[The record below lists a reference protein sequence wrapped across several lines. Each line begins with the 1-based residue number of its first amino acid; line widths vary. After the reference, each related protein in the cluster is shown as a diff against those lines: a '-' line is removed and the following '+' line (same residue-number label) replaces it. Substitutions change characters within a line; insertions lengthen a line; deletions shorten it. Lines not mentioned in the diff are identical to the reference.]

1 VKAIRSRRLEEV
13 EKGDI
18 VMKRIIA
25 IALFA
30 ASSLAA
36 AGNLSAQDHM
46 VKANIPFDF
55 TVNNKVLPAG
65 TYTISSLSPYVVEVR
80 NVKGHIAEFSAV
92 HNDDKRSTTP
102 VLVFQRYGNQYF
114 LHEILATNALNV
126 AVSPSKREQRRLQEA
141 TLRESNQ
148 TLIALK

>member
-1 VKAIRSRRLEEV
+1 
-13 EKGDI
+13 
-18 VMKRIIA
+18 MKRIIA

-55 TVNNKVLPAG
+55 TVSDKVLPAG
-65 TYTISSLSPYVVEVR
+65 TYTISSLSPNAIQVR
-80 NVKGHIAEFSAV
+80 NANGHVAELSIV
-92 HNDDKRSTTP
+92 RDDDKRSTTP

-114 LHEILATNALNV
+114 LHEILAANAMNV
-126 AVSPSKREQRRLQEA
+126 TVPRSKREQRRQQEA
-141 TLRESNQ
+141 KLQESNQ

>member
-1 VKAIRSRRLEEV
+1 
-13 EKGDI
+13 
-18 VMKRIIA
+18 MKRIIA

-55 TVNNKVLPAG
+55 TVNNNVLPAG
-65 TYTISSLSPYVVEVR
+65 TYTISSLSPYAVQIR
-80 NVKGHIAEFSAV
+80 NVNRHVAEMSLV
-92 HNDDKRSTTP
+92 QNDDKRSTTP

-114 LHEILATNALNV
+114 LHEILAANALNV
-126 AVSPSKREQRRLQEA
+126 AVPPSKREQRRLQEA

>member
-1 VKAIRSRRLEEV
+1 
-13 EKGDI
+13 
-18 VMKRIIA
+18 MKRIIA

-36 AGNLSAQDHM
+36 AGNLSAQEHV

-55 TVNNKVLPAG
+55 TVNNNVLPAG
-65 TYTISSLSPYVVEVR
+65 TYTISSLSPSAVQVR
-80 NVKGHIAEFSAV
+80 NVNGHVAELSLV
-92 HNDDKRSTTP
+92 QNDDKRSTTP

-114 LHEILATNALNV
+114 LHEILAANAMNV
-126 AVSPSKREQRRLQEA
+126 TVPRSKREQRRLQEA
-141 TLRESNQ
+141 KLQESNQ

>member
-1 VKAIRSRRLEEV
+1 
-13 EKGDI
+13 
-18 VMKRIIA
+18 MKRTIA

-36 AGNLSAQDHM
+36 AGNLSAQDHR

-55 TVNNKVLPAG
+55 TVNSKVLPAG
-65 TYTISSLSPYVVEVR
+65 TYTISSLSPYAVEVR
-80 NVKGHIAEFSAV
+80 NVKGHIAELSAV
-92 HNDDKRSTTP
+92 HNDDKRSTIP

-126 AVSPSKREQRRLQEA
+126 AVPPSKREQRRLQEA

>member
-1 VKAIRSRRLEEV
+1 
-13 EKGDI
+13 
-18 VMKRIIA
+18 MKRIIA

-55 TVNNKVLPAG
+55 TVSGKVLPAG
-65 TYTISSLSPYVVEVR
+65 TYTISSLSPNAIQVR
-80 NVKGHIAEFSAV
+80 NANGHVAELSIV
-92 HNDDKRSTTP
+92 RDDDKRSTTP
-102 VLVFQRYGNQYF
+102 VLVFNRYGNQYF
-114 LHEILATNALNV
+114 LHEILAANALNV
-126 AVSPSKREQRRLQEA
+126 AVPRSKREQRRLQEA

-148 TLIALK
+148 TLVALK

>member
-1 VKAIRSRRLEEV
+1 
-13 EKGDI
+13 
-18 VMKRIIA
+18 MKRIIA

-55 TVNNKVLPAG
+55 TVNNNVLPAG
-65 TYTISSLSPYVVEVR
+65 TYTISSLSPSAVQVR
-80 NVKGHIAEFSAV
+80 NVNGHVAEMSLV
-92 HNDDKRSTTP
+92 QNDDKRSKTP

-114 LHEILATNALNV
+114 LHEILAANALNV
-126 AVSPSKREQRRLQEA
+126 AVAPSKREQRRLQEA
-141 TLRESNQ
+141 KLQESNQ

>member
-1 VKAIRSRRLEEV
+1 
-13 EKGDI
+13 
-18 VMKRIIA
+18 MKRIIA

-36 AGNLSAQDHM
+36 AGNLSAQEHV

-55 TVNNKVLPAG
+55 TVNNNVLPAG
-65 TYTISSLSPYVVEVR
+65 TYTISSLSPSAVQVR
-80 NVKGHIAEFSAV
+80 NANGHVAELSLV
-92 HNDDKRSTTP
+92 QNDDKRSTTP

-114 LHEILATNALNV
+114 LHEILAANAMNV
-126 AVSPSKREQRRLQEA
+126 AVPRSKREQRRLQEA
-141 TLRESNQ
+141 KLQESNQ

>member
-1 VKAIRSRRLEEV
+1 
-13 EKGDI
+13 
-18 VMKRIIA
+18 MKRIIA
-25 IALFA
+25 IALFT

-36 AGNLSAQDHM
+36 AGNLSAQDTW

-65 TYTISSLSPYVVEVR
+65 TYTISSLSPYAVEVR
-80 NVKGHIAEFSAV
+80 NVKGHIAEFRAV
-92 HNDDKRSTTP
+92 HDNKRSTTP

-126 AVSPSKREQRRLQEA
+126 AVSPSKRERTLQEA
-141 TLRESNQ
+141 ALRESNQ

>member
-1 VKAIRSRRLEEV
+1 
-13 EKGDI
+13 
-18 VMKRIIA
+18 MKRIIA

-36 AGNLSAQDHM
+36 AGNLSAQEHV

-55 TVNNKVLPAG
+55 TVNNNVLPAG
-65 TYTISSLSPYVVEVR
+65 TYTISSLSPSAVQVR
-80 NVKGHIAEFSAV
+80 NVNGHVAEMSLV
-92 HNDDKRSTTP
+92 QNDDKRSKTP

-114 LHEILATNALNV
+114 LHEILAANAMNV
-126 AVSPSKREQRRLQEA
+126 AVPRSKREQRRLQEA
-141 TLRESNQ
+141 KLQESNQ

>member
-1 VKAIRSRRLEEV
+1 
-13 EKGDI
+13 
-18 VMKRIIA
+18 MKRIIA

-36 AGNLSAQDHM
+36 AGNLSAQEHM

-55 TVNNKVLPAG
+55 TVNNNVLPAG
-65 TYTISSLSPYVVEVR
+65 TYTISSLSPSAVQVR
-80 NVKGHIAEFSAV
+80 NVNGHVAELSLV
-92 HNDDKRSTTP
+92 QNDDKRSTTP

-114 LHEILATNALNV
+114 LHEILAANAMNV
-126 AVSPSKREQRRLQEA
+126 TVPRSKREQRRQQEA
-141 TLRESNQ
+141 KLQESNQ

>member
-1 VKAIRSRRLEEV
+1 
-13 EKGDI
+13 
-18 VMKRIIA
+18 MKRIIA

-36 AGNLSAQDHM
+36 AGNLSAQEHM

-55 TVNNKVLPAG
+55 TVNNNVLPAG
-65 TYTISSLSPYVVEVR
+65 TYTISSLSPSAVQVR
-80 NVKGHIAEFSAV
+80 NVNGHVAELSLV
-92 HNDDKRSTTP
+92 QNDDKRSTAP

-114 LHEILATNALNV
+114 LHEILAANAMNV
-126 AVSPSKREQRRLQEA
+126 AVPRSKREQRRLQEA
-141 TLRESNQ
+141 KLQESNQ

>member
-1 VKAIRSRRLEEV
+1 
-13 EKGDI
+13 
-18 VMKRIIA
+18 MKRIFA

-55 TVNNKVLPAG
+55 TLNNNMLPAG
-65 TYTISSLSPYVVEVR
+65 TYTISSLSPNAIQIR
-80 NVKGHIAEFSAV
+80 NVNGHAAELSLV
-92 HNDDKRSTTP
+92 QNDEKRSKTP

-114 LHEILATNALNV
+114 LHEILAANALNV
-126 AVSPSKREQRRLQEA
+126 TVPRSKREQRRQQEA
-141 TLRESNQ
+141 KLQESNQ

>member
-1 VKAIRSRRLEEV
+1 
-13 EKGDI
+13 
-18 VMKRIIA
+18 MKRIIA

-36 AGNLSAQDHM
+36 AGNLSAQEHM

-55 TVNNKVLPAG
+55 TVNNNVLPAG
-65 TYTISSLSPYVVEVR
+65 TYTISSLSPSAVQIR
-80 NVKGHIAEFSAV
+80 NVNGHVAELSLV
-92 HNDDKRSTTP
+92 QNDDKRSATP

-114 LHEILATNALNV
+114 LHEILAANAMNV
-126 AVSPSKREQRRLQEA
+126 TVPRSKREQRRLQEA
-141 TLRESNQ
+141 KLQESNQ

>member
-1 VKAIRSRRLEEV
+1 
-13 EKGDI
+13 
-18 VMKRIIA
+18 MKRIIA

-36 AGNLSAQDHM
+36 AGNLSAQEHT

-55 TVNNKVLPAG
+55 TVNNNVLPAG
-65 TYTISSLSPYVVEVR
+65 TYTISSVSPYAVQVR
-80 NVKGHIAEFSAV
+80 NVKGRIAEFSAV

-114 LHEILATNALNV
+114 LHEILAANALNV
-126 AVSPSKREQRRLQEA
+126 AVAPSKREQRRLQEA
-141 TLRESNQ
+141 KLQESNQ

>member
-1 VKAIRSRRLEEV
+1 
-13 EKGDI
+13 
-18 VMKRIIA
+18 MKRIIA

-36 AGNLSAQDHM
+36 VGNLSAQDHM
-46 VKANIPFDF
+46 VKANIPFGF
-55 TVNNKVLPAG
+55 TVNNRVLPAG
-65 TYTISSLSPYVVEVR
+65 TYTISSLSPYAVEVR
-80 NVKGHIAEFSAV
+80 NVKGRIAELSAV

-114 LHEILATNALNV
+114 LHEILAANAMNV
-126 AVSPSKREQRRLQEA
+126 AVPRSKREQRRLQEA
-141 TLRESNQ
+141 KLQESNQ

>member
-1 VKAIRSRRLEEV
+1 
-13 EKGDI
+13 
-18 VMKRIIA
+18 MKRIIA

-36 AGNLSAQDHM
+36 AGNLSAQEHM

-55 TVNNKVLPAG
+55 TVSNKVLPAG
-65 TYTISSLSPYVVEVR
+65 TYTISSLSPNAVQVR
-80 NVKGHIAEFSAV
+80 NVNGHVAELSLV
-92 HNDDKRSTTP
+92 QNDDKRSTTP

-114 LHEILATNALNV
+114 LHEILAANALNV
-126 AVSPSKREQRRLQEA
+126 TVPPSKREQRRQQEA

>member
-1 VKAIRSRRLEEV
+1 
-13 EKGDI
+13 
-18 VMKRIIA
+18 MKRIIA

-55 TVNNKVLPAG
+55 TVSGKVLPAG
-65 TYTISSLSPYVVEVR
+65 SYTISSLSPDAVQVR
-80 NVKGHIAEFSAV
+80 NVNGHVAELSLV
-92 HNDDKRSTTP
+92 QNDDKRSTTP

-114 LHEILATNALNV
+114 LHEILAANAMNV
-126 AVSPSKREQRRLQEA
+126 TVPRSKREQRRQQEA
-141 TLRESNQ
+141 KLQESNQ

>member
-1 VKAIRSRRLEEV
+1 VEV

-46 VKANIPFDF
+46 VKANIPFGF

-65 TYTISSLSPYVVEVR
+65 TYTISSLSPYAVEIW

-92 HNDDKRSTTP
+92 QNDDKRSTSP

-114 LHEILATNALNV
+114 LHEILAANAMNV
-126 AVSPSKREQRRLQEA
+126 AVSPSKREQGRLQEA

>member
-1 VKAIRSRRLEEV
+1 
-13 EKGDI
+13 
-18 VMKRIIA
+18 MKRIIA

-36 AGNLSAQDHM
+36 AGNLSAQEHM

-55 TVNNKVLPAG
+55 TVNNDVLPAG
-65 TYTISSLSPYVVEVR
+65 TYTISSLSQYAVMVR
-80 NVKGHIAEFSAV
+80 NENGHIAEFSAV
-92 HNDDKRSTTP
+92 HNEDKRSTTP

-114 LHEILATNALNV
+114 LHEILAANAMNV
-126 AVSPSKREQRRLQEA
+126 AVPRSKREQRRLQEA
-141 TLRESNQ
+141 KLQESNQ

>member
-1 VKAIRSRRLEEV
+1 
-13 EKGDI
+13 
-18 VMKRIIA
+18 MKRIIA

-36 AGNLSAQDHM
+36 AGNLSAQEHT

-55 TVNNKVLPAG
+55 TVNNNVLPAG
-65 TYTISSLSPYVVEVR
+65 TYTISSVSPYAVQVR
-80 NVKGHIAEFSAV
+80 NVKGRIAEFSAV

-114 LHEILATNALNV
+114 LHEILAANAMNV
-126 AVSPSKREQRRLQEA
+126 TVPRSKREQRRLQEA
-141 TLRESNQ
+141 KLQESNQ

>member
-1 VKAIRSRRLEEV
+1 
-13 EKGDI
+13 
-18 VMKRIIA
+18 MKRIFA

-55 TVNNKVLPAG
+55 TLNNDVLPAG
-65 TYTISSLSPYVVEVR
+65 TYTISSLSQYAVMVR
-80 NVKGHIAEFSAV
+80 NENGHVAEFSAV
-92 HNDDKRSTTP
+92 HNEDKRSTTP

-114 LHEILATNALNV
+114 LHEILAANVMNV
-126 AVSPSKREQRRLQEA
+126 AVPRSKREQRRQQEA
-141 TLRESNQ
+141 KVQESNQ

>member
-1 VKAIRSRRLEEV
+1 
-13 EKGDI
+13 
-18 VMKRIIA
+18 MKRIIA

-36 AGNLSAQDHM
+36 AGNLSAQEHM

-55 TVNNKVLPAG
+55 TVNNNVLPAG
-65 TYTISSLSPYVVEVR
+65 TYTISSLSPSAVQVR
-80 NVKGHIAEFSAV
+80 NVNGHVAELSLV
-92 HNDDKRSTTP
+92 QNDDKRSTTP

-114 LHEILATNALNV
+114 LHEILAANAMNV
-126 AVSPSKREQRRLQEA
+126 TVPRSKREQRRLQEA
-141 TLRESNQ
+141 KLQESNQ

>member
-1 VKAIRSRRLEEV
+1 
-13 EKGDI
+13 
-18 VMKRIIA
+18 MKRIIA

-36 AGNLSAQDHM
+36 AGNLSAQEHM

-55 TVNNKVLPAG
+55 TVNNNVLPAG
-65 TYTISSLSPYVVEVR
+65 TYTISSLSPSAVQVR
-80 NVKGHIAEFSAV
+80 NVNGHVAELSLV
-92 HNDDKRSTTP
+92 QNDDKRSTTP

-114 LHEILATNALNV
+114 LHEILAANAMNV
-126 AVSPSKREQRRLQEA
+126 AVPRSKREQRRLQEA
-141 TLRESNQ
+141 KLQESNQ

>member
-1 VKAIRSRRLEEV
+1 
-13 EKGDI
+13 
-18 VMKRIIA
+18 MKRIIE

-36 AGNLSAQDHM
+36 AGNLSAQEHM

-65 TYTISSLSPYVVEVR
+65 TYTISSLSPNAVEVR
-80 NVKGHIAEFSAV
+80 NMNGHIAELSLV
-92 HNDDKRSTTP
+92 QNDDKRSKTP
-102 VLVFQRYGNQYF
+102 VLVFQRYGSQYF
-114 LHEILATNALNV
+114 LHEILAANSLNV
-126 AVSPSKREQRRLQEA
+126 TVPASKREQRRQQEAKLQE
-141 TLRESNQ
+141 SGQ

>member
-1 VKAIRSRRLEEV
+1 
-13 EKGDI
+13 
-18 VMKRIIA
+18 MKRVIA

-36 AGNLSAQDHM
+36 AGNLSAQEHM

-55 TVNNKVLPAG
+55 TVNNNVLPAG
-65 TYTISSLSPYVVEVR
+65 TYTISSLSPSAVQVR
-80 NVKGHIAEFSAV
+80 NVNGHVAELSLV
-92 HNDDKRSTTP
+92 QNDDKRSTTP

-114 LHEILATNALNV
+114 LHEILAANAMNV
-126 AVSPSKREQRRLQEA
+126 TVPRSKREQRRQQEA
-141 TLRESNQ
+141 KLQESNQ

>member
-1 VKAIRSRRLEEV
+1 
-13 EKGDI
+13 
-18 VMKRIIA
+18 MKRIIA

-55 TVNNKVLPAG
+55 TVSDKVLPAG
-65 TYTISSLSPYVVEVR
+65 AYTISSLSPYAIQVR
-80 NVKGHIAEFSAV
+80 NANGHVAELSIV
-92 HNDDKRSTTP
+92 RDDDKRSTTP

-126 AVSPSKREQRRLQEA
+126 AVPRSKREQRRLQEA
-141 TLRESNQ
+141 KLEESNQ
-148 TLIALK
+148 TLVALK

>member
-1 VKAIRSRRLEEV
+1 
-13 EKGDI
+13 
-18 VMKRIIA
+18 MKRVIA

-36 AGNLSAQDHM
+36 VGSLSAQEHM

-55 TVNNKVLPAG
+55 TVNNNVLPAG
-65 TYTISSLSPYVVEVR
+65 TYTISSLSPYVVQVR
-80 NVKGHIAEFSAV
+80 NVNGHIAEMSVV

-126 AVSPSKREQRRLQEA
+126 AVPPSKREQRRQQEA
-141 TLRESNQ
+141 KLQESNQ

>member
-1 VKAIRSRRLEEV
+1 
-13 EKGDI
+13 
-18 VMKRIIA
+18 MKRIIA

-55 TVNNKVLPAG
+55 TVNNNVLPAG
-65 TYTISSLSPYVVEVR
+65 TYTFSSLSPSAVQVR
-80 NVKGHIAEFSAV
+80 NVNGHVAEMSLV
-92 HNDDKRSTTP
+92 QNDDKRSTTP

-114 LHEILATNALNV
+114 LHEILAANAMNV
-126 AVSPSKREQRRLQEA
+126 AVPSSKREQRRLQEA
-141 TLRESNQ
+141 KLQESNQ

>member
-1 VKAIRSRRLEEV
+1 
-13 EKGDI
+13 
-18 VMKRIIA
+18 MKRIIA

-36 AGNLSAQDHM
+36 AGNLSAQEHM

-65 TYTISSLSPYVVEVR
+65 TYTISSLSPNAVEVR
-80 NVKGHIAEFSAV
+80 NMNGHIAELSLV
-92 HNDDKRSTTP
+92 QNDDKRSKTP
-102 VLVFQRYGNQYF
+102 VLVFQRYGSQYF
-114 LHEILATNALNV
+114 LHEILAANSLNV
-126 AVSPSKREQRRLQEA
+126 TVPASKREQRRQQEAKLQE
-141 TLRESNQ
+141 SGQ

>member
-1 VKAIRSRRLEEV
+1 
-13 EKGDI
+13 
-18 VMKRIIA
+18 MKRIIA

-36 AGNLSAQDHM
+36 AGNLSAQEHM

-55 TVNNKVLPAG
+55 TVNNNVLPAG
-65 TYTISSLSPYVVEVR
+65 TYTISSLSPSAVQVR
-80 NVKGHIAEFSAV
+80 NVNGHIAELSLV
-92 HNDDKRSTTP
+92 QNDDKRSTTP

-114 LHEILATNALNV
+114 LHEILAANAMNV
-126 AVSPSKREQRRLQEA
+126 AVPRSKREQRRLQEA
-141 TLRESNQ
+141 KLQESNQ

>member
-1 VKAIRSRRLEEV
+1 
-13 EKGDI
+13 
-18 VMKRIIA
+18 MKRIIA

-55 TVNNKVLPAG
+55 TVSGKVLPAG
-65 TYTISSLSPYVVEVR
+65 TYTISSLSPSAIQVR
-80 NVKGHIAEFSAV
+80 NANGHVAELSIV
-92 HNDDKRSTTP
+92 RDDDKRSTTP
-102 VLVFQRYGNQYF
+102 VLVFNRYGNQYF
-114 LHEILATNALNV
+114 LHEILAANALNV
-126 AVSPSKREQRRLQEA
+126 AVPRSKREQRRLQEA

-148 TLIALK
+148 TLVALK

>member
-1 VKAIRSRRLEEV
+1 
-13 EKGDI
+13 
-18 VMKRIIA
+18 MKRIIA

-36 AGNLSAQDHM
+36 AGNLSAQEHM

-55 TVNNKVLPAG
+55 TVNNNVLPAG
-65 TYTISSLSPYVVEVR
+65 TYTISSLSPSAVQVR
-80 NVKGHIAEFSAV
+80 NVNGHVAELSLV
-92 HNDDKRSTTP
+92 QNDDKRSATP

-114 LHEILATNALNV
+114 LHEILAANAMNV
-126 AVSPSKREQRRLQEA
+126 TVPRSKREQRRQQEA
-141 TLRESNQ
+141 KLQESNQ

>member
-1 VKAIRSRRLEEV
+1 
-13 EKGDI
+13 
-18 VMKRIIA
+18 MKRIIA

-36 AGNLSAQDHM
+36 AGNLSAQEHM

-65 TYTISSLSPYVVEVR
+65 TYTISSLSPNAVEVR
-80 NVKGHIAEFSAV
+80 NMNGHIAELSLV
-92 HNDDKRSTTP
+92 QNDDKRSKTP
-102 VLVFQRYGNQYF
+102 VLVFQRYGSQYF
-114 LHEILATNALNV
+114 LHEILAANALNV
-126 AVSPSKREQRRLQEA
+126 TVPASKREQRRQQEAKLQE
-141 TLRESNQ
+141 SGQ